1 MSLDFHREIFS
12 SLLDD
17 DGILVMAQG
26 LGLHKVLLNFLRLHC
41 DPSSLV
47 LVLGVPKDEQKV
59 IYEELRV
66 FGVLTLPRFISTEYS
81 VQERYEC
88 NYINLLS
95 HLFCIL
101 YFI

>member
-1 MSLDFHREIFS
+1 MSLEFHREIFS

-17 DGILVMAQG
+17 DGILIMAQG

-66 FGVLTLPRFISTEYS
+66 IGVPTLPKFISTEYT
-81 VQERYEC
+81 VQERFV
-88 NYINLLS
+88 ILLI
-95 HLFCIL
+95 HYLI
-101 YFI
+101 